1 MVLCVLPKRH
11 GVRRRG
17 WRRGETRIP
26 ARRATGAA
34 AAAMVLLM
42 VIPACQGW
50 AETRGESIHDAP
62 ARTSGNWSSPTNRT
76 AELWRRSVCI
86 ERPPFCCP
94 VGTIENR
101 AAFQRWAGRQ
111 EVASSEGTAEVQSH
125 AESFSRPFGTCV
137 PCGTFPGVKTPGYSQ
152 AVPPGLRN
160 LSKASV
166 VAGGTNNRATLAI
179 EGVAPLYAARTS
191 QRDVPTWL
199 NRNLH

>member
-1 MVLCVLPKRH
+1 
-11 GVRRRG
+11 
-17 WRRGETRIP
+17 
-26 ARRATGAA
+26 
-34 AAAMVLLM
+34 
-42 VIPACQGW
+42 
-50 AETRGESIHDAP
+50 
-62 ARTSGNWSSPTNRT
+62 
-76 AELWRRSVCI
+76 
-86 ERPPFCCP
+86 
-94 VGTIENR
+94 GTIENR

-152 AVPPGLRN
+152 AVPPGQRN

-191 QRDVPTWL
+191 QRDVPTGL
-199 NRNLH
+199 NRYLHPMEERELLRFWLRQTAVGTDRAPSEIPN